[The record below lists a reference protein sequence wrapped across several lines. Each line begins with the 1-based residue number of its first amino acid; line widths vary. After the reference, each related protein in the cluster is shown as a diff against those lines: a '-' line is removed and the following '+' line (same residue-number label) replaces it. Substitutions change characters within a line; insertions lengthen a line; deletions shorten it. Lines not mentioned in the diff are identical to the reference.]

1 MRKPWWEE
9 APLLFYGDDAQE
21 QFGHLIVRDPE
32 KMREQNAE
40 AFQELRDLIERMR
53 GRRQ

>member
-21 QFGHLIVRDPE
+21 QFGHLALRDPE
-32 KMREQNAE
+32 KMRAENAA
-40 AFQELRDLIERMR
+40 AFRELRELIERMR
-53 GRRQ
+53 GTKQ